1 MLFFYSINR
10 TNDCLTFAFVFNL
23 TFYNVNGM
31 EDPKIS
37 ALLIVFN
44 EEKNIEEALNSVEF
58 ADEIIVLDSFST
70 DKTVDIIKS
79 KYPKVK
85 LYQNK
90 FEDFTKQ
97 RNLCISYAK
106 NDWILFLDA
115 DERITPKLKNEI
127 LKEIKKP
134 VTQNAYFFKRKF
146 FFMGEKVNYSGTQN
160 DKNIRLFKKEVAHYD
175 ENKRVHEG
183 LSNVDNP
190 GTLQNYLLHFS
201 FDSYDA
207 YYKKVIHYSK
217 LKAKDLHEKRIP
229 YQMVKQ
235 LSKSAFSF
243 FKMYFLKLGILD
255 GKKGLILSY
264 LSALSSF
271 KTYEYLKEEYA

>member
-1 MLFFYSINR
+1 M
-10 TNDCLTFAFVFNL
+10 A
-23 TFYNVNGM
+23 M
-31 EDPKIS
+31 KHPKIS
-37 ALLIVFN
+37 ALLIVYN
-44 EEKNIEEALNSVEF
+44 EEKNIEEALKSVEF

-70 DKTVDIIKS
+70 DNTTEIIKS
-79 KYPKVK
+79 KFPNVK

-115 DERITPKLKNEI
+115 DERITPELKTEI

-134 VTQNAYFFKRKF
+134 VTQKAYFFKRKF
-146 FFMGEKVNYSGTQN
+146 FFMGEKVNYSGTLN

-183 LSNVDNP
+183 LSNVENP

-201 FDSYDA
+201 FDSYEA
-207 YYKKVIHYSK
+207 YYKKVLHYSK
-217 LKAKDLHEKRIP
+217 LKAKDLYEKDIQ
-229 YQMVKQ
+229 YKKIKQ
-235 LSKSAFSF
+235 ISKSIFNF
-243 FKMYFLKLGILD
+243 FKIYFLRLGILD
-255 GKKGLILSY
+255 GKKGVILSY

-271 KTYEYLKEEYA
+271 KTLRISEKRIYITIISTTR

>member
-1 MLFFYSINR
+1 M
-10 TNDCLTFAFVFNL
+10 T
-23 TFYNVNGM
+23 M
-31 EDPKIS
+31 KDPKIS

-44 EEKNIEEALNSVEF
+44 EEKNIEEALKSVEF

-70 DKTVDIIKS
+70 DKTIEIIKS
-79 KYPKVK
+79 KFPQVK

-97 RNLCISYAK
+97 RNMCISYAK

-115 DERITPKLKNEI
+115 DERITQELKSEI

-134 VTQNAYFFKRKF
+134 ITQKAYFFKRKF

-201 FDSYDA
+201 FDSYEA
-207 YYKKVIHYSK
+207 YHKKVLHYSH
-217 LKAKDLHEKRIP
+217 LKARDLHEKKIP
-229 YQMVKQ
+229 YKKIKQ
-235 LSKSAFSF
+235 LSKSAFNF
-243 FKMYFLKLGILD
+243 FKMYFLKLGVLD
-255 GKKGLILSY
+255 GRKGFILSY

-271 KTYEYLKEEYA
+271 KTYEFLKEEYA

>member
-1 MLFFYSINR
+1 M
-10 TNDCLTFAFVFNL
+10 
-23 TFYNVNGM
+23 G
-31 EDPKIS
+31 DPKIS

-44 EEKNIEEALNSVEF
+44 EEKNIEEALKSVEF

-70 DKTVDIIKS
+70 DKTVEIIKN
-79 KYPKVK
+79 KFPNVL

-115 DERITPKLKNEI
+115 DERVTPSLKREI
-127 LKEIKKP
+127 KREIKKP
-134 VTQNAYFFKRKF
+134 ITKKAYFFKRKF
-146 FFMGEKVNYSGTQN
+146 FFMGEQVNYSGTQN

-175 ENKRVHEG
+175 ESKRVHEG
-183 LSNVDNP
+183 LDNIENP

-207 YYKKVIHYSK
+207 YYKKVIHYSQ
-217 LKAKDLHEKRIP
+217 LKAKDLHEKQIR
-229 YQMVKQ
+229 YQKVKQ
-235 LSKSAFSF
+235 LSKSGFNF
-243 FKMYFLKLGILD
+243 FKTYFLKLGILD
-255 GKKGLILSY
+255 GKKGITLSY

-271 KTYEYLKEEYA
+271 KTYEFLKEEYA

>member
-10 TNDCLTFAFVFNL
+10 TNDCLTFVLIYYLIHNNA
-23 TFYNVNGM
+23 NVMKN
-31 EDPKIS
+31 PKIS

-70 DKTVDIIKS
+70 DKTVDIIKNQF
-79 KYPKVK
+79 PKVK

-115 DERITPKLKNEI
+115 DERITPELKNEI

-134 VTQNAYFFKRKF
+134 ITQKAYFFKRKF

-207 YYKKVIHYSK
+207 YYKKVIHYAK
-217 LKAKDLHEKRIP
+217 LKAKDLHEKGVH
-229 YQMVKQ
+229 YQIIKQ
-235 LSKSAFSF
+235 LSKSAFNF

-271 KTYEYLKEEYA
+271 KTYEFLKKEYS

>member
-1 MLFFYSINR
+1 
-10 TNDCLTFAFVFNL
+10 
-23 TFYNVNGM
+23 M
-31 EDPKIS
+31 ENPKIS

-44 EEKNIEEALNSVEF
+44 EEKNIEEALNSVKF

-70 DKTVDIIKS
+70 DKTVDIIKNQF
-79 KYPKVK
+79 PTVK

-115 DERITPKLKNEI
+115 DERITSELKNEI

-134 VTQNAYFFKRKF
+134 NTKKAYFFKRKF

-183 LSNVDNP
+183 LSNLDDP

-201 FDSYDA
+201 FDSYEA
-207 YYKKVIHYSK
+207 SYS
-217 LKAKDLHEKRIP
+217 L
-229 YQMVKQ
+229 
-235 LSKSAFSF
+235 
-243 FKMYFLKLGILD
+243 
-255 GKKGLILSY
+255 
-264 LSALSSF
+264 F
-271 KTYEYLKEEYA
+271 KTESKGFARKKNSISIGKAIIKKRL

>member
-1 MLFFYSINR
+1 M
-10 TNDCLTFAFVFNL
+10 
-23 TFYNVNGM
+23 G
-31 EDPKIS
+31 DPKIS

-44 EEKNIEEALNSVEF
+44 EEKNIEKALKSVEF

-70 DKTVDIIKS
+70 DRTAEIIKT
-79 KYPKVK
+79 KFPDVQF
-85 LYQNK
+85 YQNK

-97 RNLCISYAK
+97 RNLCISFAK

-115 DERITPKLKNEI
+115 DERITHELKKEI
-127 LKEIKKP
+127 LKEIRKP
-134 VTQNAYFFKRKF
+134 ITKEAYFFKRKF

-183 LSNVDNP
+183 LTNIENP
-190 GTLQNYLLHFS
+190 GTLQSYLLHFS

-207 YYKKVIHYSK
+207 YYKKVIHYSR
-217 LKAKDLHEKRIP
+217 LKAKDLYEKRTP
-229 YQMVKQ
+229 YKPLKQ
-235 LSKSAFSF
+235 LSKSAFNF

-255 GKKGLILSY
+255 GKKGIILSY

-271 KTYEYLKEEYA
+271 KTYEFLKEEYA